1 MRHLEHEHQK
11 ALFIWWALE
20 AGRRGINPRLMWATP
35 NGGFRHIGEAR
46 RLKAEGVRAG
56 VPDVFLAIPSQG
68 YHGLFL
74 ELKAPKGRVSPDQKD
89 MLETLRAGG
98 YICWV
103 CMGWD
108 MAREAIEGYL
118 GKYISNKN
126 YVTEEKKEFV
136 NLP

>member
-35 NGGFRHIGEAR
+35 NGGFRHMAEAR

-56 VPDVFLAIPSQG
+56 VPDVFLAIPAQG

-74 ELKAPKGRVSPDQKD
+74 ELKDPKGRVSPDQKG
-89 MLETLRAGG
+89 MLETLRASG
-98 YICWV
+98 YACCV
-103 CMGWD
+103 CFGWD
-108 MAREAIEGYL
+108 EAQEAIEGYL
-118 GKYISNKN
+118 GKFIPKKIYA
-126 YVTEEKKEFV
+126 TEEKK
-136 NLP
+136 